1 MIKRKEFYQ
10 SHLQELESKVK
21 IFKSKASLIGWMRI
35 LFFLI
40 FGVSIWLSIQLY
52 IYYLILGA
60 VSFATFLGLLKYH
73 LKLEFDRDFVQH
85 QIEILKNE
93 LMVLNGEPGFWNNGQ
108 QFHQA
113 SSYSNDL
120 DIFGPYSLYH
130 FINRTNTNNGAN
142 NLAQQLIQPELQ
154 SQNILER
161 QKAIEEMKDHFSF
174 RIQWQAYGRL
184 LENGADM
191 KSIFKDKLTF
201 TLEFIHYKWL
211 KPLLIILPLIALSTT
226 VYYMISGIFQPMMYS
241 ILLNLGVV
249 ASFLKKTLFRQKA
262 VDGLKKIM
270 ESYVRQI
277 ELYELQKWES
287 ELNKI
292 NQKSLNESHQA
303 LRELTNIGEWFDR
316 RMNVVVGT
324 IFNAYVLYDFYC
336 VLRLERWIEK
346 YQSKYHIW
354 FDTLGEIEARQ
365 SLATF
370 SFNHPTFHLPQLST
384 DNSIKAVEIGHP
396 LIEESKNIK
405 NSFEIAHPEKLV
417 LITGSNMSGKSTF
430 LRTIG
435 VSLVMAQ
442 VGLPVNAQ
450 EFIFKPMFIC
460 TSLKQ
465 TDNLH
470 ENVSLFHAELLR
482 LQSIREQ
489 LDQNVL
495 TLVLIDEMLRGT
507 NSEDKL
513 FGSKQLMEELTE
525 ENIFGLIASHDL
537 ELGKLEQK
545 YSGIIRNACF
555 ESVIENNELSFDY
568 KLKKGVATNK
578 NASFLMK
585 RMRVIRKIDEKN

>member
-1 MIKRKEFYQ
+1 MKIRDKFYRSQ
-10 SHLQELESKVK
+10 LQELELKVK
-21 IFKSKASLIGWMRI
+21 TFKSKAIIIGWMRI
-35 LFFLI
+35 LFFLF
-40 FGVSIWLSIQLY
+40 FGVSIWMGIQFNVY
-52 IYYLILGA
+52 FFIVGG

-73 LKLEFDRDFVQH
+73 LRLEFERDFVQH
-85 QIEILKNE
+85 QIEIIHNE
-93 LMVLNGEPGFWNNGQ
+93 LLAFQGDPGFWNNGQ
-108 QFHQA
+108 RFHVP

-120 DIFGPYSLYH
+120 DIFGDYSLFH
-130 FINRTNTNNGAN
+130 FINRTSTDSGAR
-142 NLAQQLIQPELQ
+142 NLALQLIQPEIN
-154 SQNILER
+154 SYVIIER
-161 QKAIEEMKDHFSF
+161 QKAIEEMKDNFSF
-174 RIQWQAYGRL
+174 RIQWQAYGKL
-184 LENGADM
+184 LENGADV
-191 KSIFKDKLTF
+191 KSIFKNKLSF
-201 TLEFIHYKWL
+201 SLEFIHFKWL
-211 KPLLIILPLIALSTT
+211 KPILILLPILAVGTT
-226 VYYMISGIFQPMMYS
+226 VFYMISGYFQPMMYA
-241 ILLNLGVV
+241 ILLNLAVV
-249 ASFLKKTLFRQKA
+249 ASFLKKTLFRQRA

-270 ESYVRQI
+270 EAYVRQI
-277 ELYELQKWES
+277 ELFEKQDWKT
-287 ELNKI
+287 ELNKF
-292 NQKSLNESHQA
+292 NQNALEESHQA

-324 IFNAYVLYDFYC
+324 LFNAFVLYDFYC
-336 VLRLERWIEK
+336 TLRLERWIEK
-346 YQSKYHIW
+346 YQSKYHLW

-370 SFNHPTFHLPQLST
+370 SFNHPDFNLPVLS
-384 DNSIKAVEIGHP
+384 DKNEIKAIEIGHP
-396 LIEESKNIK
+396 LIEASKNIK

-435 VSLVMAQ
+435 TSLVLAQ
-442 VGLPVNAQ
+442 VGLPVNADK
-450 EFIFKPMFIC
+450 FTFKPMLIC

-489 LDQNVL
+489 LDQKVL

-513 FGSKQLMEELTE
+513 YGSKQLMEELTE

-545 YSGIIRNACF
+545 YVGIIRNACF

-585 RMRVIRKIDEKN
+585 RMGVIRKIDKKN